1 MQRLN
6 GWSLSD
12 FSATNFWPNLAN
24 PANQRTCLSI
34 IISSNA
40 LVNVSIVIIESSLKS
55 NSQVCESHSLNK
67 LGFQLPSKSNQN
79 CVSCLVLIWG
89 SFSSPDNRVIEQVA
103 VTQNKKLCG
112 QDEDKQAST
121 DLLEISKSPTREK
134 LESTTKHLCCLSLVV
149 RPARYCQLM
158 GGDCIATGGT
168 SKPLVAAPE
177 LNIVSTATALC
188 ASIAPTLSLLI
199 APASNNPFPPRSE
212 LPSAAD
218 WSEVGPNEGSHS
230 QKHQIIIL
238 VVPAPKQ

>member
-112 QDEDKQAST
+112 QDEDTSKQT
-121 DLLEISKSPTREK
+121 LICKKFQNPPTREK
-134 LESTTKHLCCLSLVV
+134 LESTMKHLCCLSLVV

-177 LNIVSTATALC
+177 LNIVSTTTGPTSTS
-188 ASIAPTLSLLI
+188 ASTAPTLSSQTSLNCTLLLRKQ
-199 APASNNPFPPRSE
+199 ASK
-212 LPSAAD
+212 LP
-218 WSEVGPNEGSHS
+218 N
-230 QKHQIIIL
+230 HQSKL
-238 VVPAPKQ
+238 PK